1 MIGIASRASDLFRN
15 TQAIL
20 RPLNELLVEVGVLAL
35 QFDRFSCDEKLLYLC
50 RVFQGIAV
58 REHDVGDLSLRY
70 APGLSIDSKNLRRI
84 DSDRFPRFLFR
95 QSEGNGHRRVPWQIS
110 RTGCAIA
117 RECDLDA
124 GFDEFGGS
132 RVVHII
138 RIGVVTGRLERS
150 AENDRHVSAFQQIY
164 NLPCLSTSTQ
174 NTPQF
179 EFVNEIEGPF
189 DFVFTFDV
197 EQRGLLPIDYRN

>member
-1 MIGIASRASDLFRN
+1 MIEIASGDSDLFRN

-20 RPLNELLVEVGVLAL
+20 QPLNELLVEVNMLAL

-50 RVFQGIAV
+50 RVFQGITV
-58 REHDVGDLSLRY
+58 RKHDVDDLSLRY

-117 RECDLDA
+117 SECDLDA

-150 AENDRHVSAFQQIY
+150 AENDRRVSGLESID
-164 NLPCLSTSTQ
+164 NLH
-174 NTPQF
+174 
-179 EFVNEIEGPF
+179 I
-189 DFVFTFDV
+189 
-197 EQRGLLPIDYRN
+197 